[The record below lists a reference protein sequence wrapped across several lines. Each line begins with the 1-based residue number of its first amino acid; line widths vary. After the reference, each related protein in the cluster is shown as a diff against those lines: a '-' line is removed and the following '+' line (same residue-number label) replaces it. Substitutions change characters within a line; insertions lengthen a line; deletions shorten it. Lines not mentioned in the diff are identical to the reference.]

1 MIVCSC
7 NKIDTAKIREALK
20 YIHEPNE
27 RLVLNMMG
35 WEPECSQCTKVLTE
49 EIRRLMVEINTLSLT
64 EGEDN
69 GC

>member
-7 NKIDTAKIREALK
+7 NNIDTAKIRAALD
-20 YIHEPNE
+20 YVHEPNE

-35 WEPECSQCTKVLTE
+35 WEPECSQCTKILIE
-49 EIRRLMVEINTLSLT
+49 EIRRVLKEYQEEQLG
-64 EGEDN
+64 EGENN